1 MSFIQH
7 DPLNTLYQPGWFLAS
22 ADCKRVTCEVAQ
34 NHSQVVTKAD
44 GSKYVPAG
52 AVIPSNDGN
61 AKGILYE
68 DVDVST
74 GNMPGSLVTEGAI
87 YEDRLPASI
96 QSSAKAVLTGLTYI
110 SAAPAM
116 VRPDFDIT
124 GLTSLT
130 VTSSASATTAGDTAL
145 TVSGYTLK
153 TGEGWKYK
161 VTTGTAA
168 TVLPG
173 EVISS
178 GWTAWDGDDEI
189 TAATDKK
196 LALVA
201 VNNAGQAIAYGSC
214 TVTAKAAG

>member
-1 MSFIQH
+1 MSFNQ
-7 DPLNTLYQPGWFLAS
+7 NTNGRVYAPGWFLAEEECSRETAEIS
-22 ADCKRVTCEVAQ
+22 AS
-34 NHSQVVTKAD
+34 HSQAVTIGATKI
-44 GSKYVPAG
+44 VPAG

-68 DVDVST
+68 DVEVTT
-74 GNMPGSLVTEGAI
+74 GNMPGSIVTKGTV
-87 YEDRLPASI
+87 YEDRLPAAI
-96 QSSAKAVLTGLTYI
+96 ESSAEAVLPGIKVITATPAVI
-110 SAAPAM
+110 S
-116 VRPDFDIT
+116 PDFSID
-124 GLTSLT
+124 GLKVLT
-130 VTSSASATTAGDTAL
+130 VTSSAGTAAGDTAL

-153 TGEGWKYK
+153 SGESWAYK

-173 EVISS
+173 EVVS
-178 GWTAWDGDDEI
+178 GFTAWNGSADI

-201 VNNAGQAIAYGSC
+201 LNAAGQAIAYGSC

>member
-74 GNMPGSLVTEGAI
+74 GNMPGSLVTEGVV
-87 YEDRLPASI
+87 YEDRLPASV
-96 QSSAKAVLTGLTYI
+96 QSTAKAVLPGITFI
-110 SAAPAM
+110 SAAPSIA
-116 VRPDFDIT
+116 RPDFDIT

-130 VTSSASATTAGDTAL
+130 IVSAAGTAVGDTAL

-153 TGEGWKYK
+153 SGESWKYK
-161 VTTGTAA
+161 VGDTAA

-173 EVISS
+173 EVVS
-178 GWTAWDGDDEI
+178 GWTAWDGDDDI

-196 LALVA
+196 LALIA
-201 VNNAGQAIAYGSC
+201 VNALGQAIAYGSC
-214 TVTAKAAG
+214 TVTAKANG

>member
-1 MSFIQH
+1 MSFIQ
-7 DPLNTLYQPGWFLAS
+7 NANGRGYAPGWFLAS
-22 ADCKRVTCEVAQ
+22 ADCKRETVLVSAS
-34 NHSQVVTKAD
+34 HSQAVTLAD
-44 GSKYVPAG
+44 GSKIVPAG

-68 DVDVST
+68 DVEVTT
-74 GNMPGSLVTEGAI
+74 GNMPGSLVTEGVV
-87 YEDRLPASI
+87 YEDRLPAAIEST
-96 QSSAKAVLTGLTYI
+96 AEAVLPGITVITT
-110 SAAPAM
+110 SPAV
-116 VRPDFDIT
+116 VRPDFSID
-124 GLTSLT
+124 GLKALT

-153 TGEGWKYK
+153 TGESWAYK

-173 EVISS
+173 EVVS
-178 GWTAWDGDDEI
+178 GFTAWDGDDEI

-201 VNNAGQAIAYGSC
+201 LNAAGQAIAYGSC